1 MLERG
6 VGILLVHASET
17 GLRTR
22 AFLFAFTMYC
32 VYVDSFVIF
41 CGCSLEGVNVVLQML
56 DLLCK
61 LKNDVR
67 GLKV

>member
-1 MLERG
+1 MPT
-6 VGILLVHASET
+6 S
-17 GLRTR
+17 GLCIR
-22 AFLFAFTMYC
+22 AFLFAFIMYC
-32 VYVDSFVIF
+32 VYVDSFLTF